1 MKNYWR
7 LWLKG
12 GVFTGLSA
20 FSHAAVSD
28 WQEAAASQPNLLHHY
43 SFDGESDQE
52 RTRDRKGMAHL
63 APRLFG
69 SGTTDQLQLGVA
81 GFDASSEAVRTHRGP
96 GSDNAEGAYLRTD
109 SVAFGRAV
117 SFEVLFSPAEEEI
130 SGGQFNLGYIL
141 STRVGNDRGYFL
153 TQGGPLPSSGT
164 KIESTMGNSHSD
176 PNTNTV
182 LEGFTV
188 GNWYYVAGSYTAG
201 AGNVTWTNYVADLTA
216 GESGLTVIG
225 PFTNSGGSY
234 PQGAAPL
241 GIGGRWDG
249 QESFAGFIDE
259 VAFYNEALPAS
270 IFQKHLA
277 LISGERLELKVV
289 ANEDELL
296 LTWGSKP
303 GKRYNLRSSTDLTGA
318 PATWPVFD
326 GFGNLEA
333 TPDRNTLT
341 LARPEE
347 AERYFVIEEFQP
359 PPLVLYSS
367 GFEDGAV
374 GWTTLIN
381 DEGAA
386 TAWELGSPSGST
398 GPLTGAGDSAN
409 AWTTNLGDYGPD
421 SNIAL
426 RSTIIDMSG
435 VSEAELSF
443 KVFRDADGFGDTAA
457 VRFLRAS
464 DLVRLGEEVPID
476 MQVFDEDWRTL
487 RIPVAPEAVGES
499 IVIEWSFTSDGSAD
513 SFSGLSIDD
522 VLVSDQ
528 VR

>member
-1 MKNYWR
+1 M
-7 LWLKG
+7 
-12 GVFTGLSA
+12 
-20 FSHAAVSD
+20 
-28 WQEAAASQPNLLHHY
+28 
-43 SFDGESDQE
+43 
-52 RTRDRKGMAHL
+52 
-63 APRLFG
+63 
-69 SGTTDQLQLGVA
+69 
-81 GFDASSEAVRTHRGP
+81 
-96 GSDNAEGAYLRTD
+96 
-109 SVAFGRAV
+109 
-117 SFEVLFSPAEEEI
+117 
-130 SGGQFNLGYIL
+130 
-141 STRVGNDRGYFL
+141 
-153 TQGGPLPSSGT
+153 
-164 KIESTMGNSHSD
+164 
-176 PNTNTV
+176 
-182 LEGFTV
+182 
-188 GNWYYVAGSYTAG
+188 GNWYYVAGSYTVG
-201 AGNVTWTNYVADLTA
+201 AGNVTWTNYVADLTS

-225 PFTNSGGSY
+225 PFTNSGGTY
-234 PQGAAPL
+234 PQGSTPL
-241 GIGGRWDG
+241 GIGGRWDA

-259 VAFYNEALPAS
+259 VTFYNGALSAS
-270 IFQKHLA
+270 VFQKHLG

-289 ANEDELL
+289 ANEDDLL

-303 GKRYNLRSSTDLTGA
+303 GKRYNLRSSTDLTGS
-318 PATWPVFD
+318 PATWPIFD
-326 GFGNLEA
+326 GLGNLEA
-333 TPDRNTLT
+333 TPDSNTLT

-386 TAWELGSPSGST
+386 TTWELGSPSGST

-426 RSTIIDMSG
+426 RSPIIDLSG

-476 MQVFDEDWRTL
+476 MQVFDDDWRTL
-487 RIPVAPEAVGES
+487 RLPVVPEAVGES
-499 IVIEWSFTSDGSAD
+499 MVIEWIFASDGSAD